1 MAAQELSSFSLKAQL
16 DWSGESDFEEG
27 LAWISF
33 SQDSKYVQISRK
45 LQKKTR
51 IYAVESFELLNTFDH
66 PQIPH
71 AILFD
76 SNGQLVAAYQTVV
89 DLFSLDKLK
98 CITTIQSPCN
108 SAITHLFTFQ
118 SYLGFVCEDGTC
130 LLYKYSSDGKYSLFK
145 SLSLNIRSRTNWCSI
160 ACSSNNNL
168 VYSASFPQGEIAC
181 QSMENDKS
189 NASTSVNRIFGITIV
204 PESEQVAVIT
214 EGYFLLLLT

>member
-1 MAAQELSSFSLKAQL
+1 MSSFSLKAQL

-33 SQDSKYVQISRK
+33 SQDAKYVQISRK

-51 IYAVESFELLNTFDH
+51 IYSVESFELLNTFDH
-66 PQIPH
+66 PQIPR

-76 SNGQLVAAYQTVV
+76 SNGQLVVAYQTVL

-98 CITTIQSPCN
+98 CIATIQSPCN
-108 SAITHLFTFQ
+108 SAITNLFIFQ

-145 SLSLNIRSRTNWCSI
+145 SLSLEIRSRTNWCSI
-160 ACSSNNNL
+160 VCSSNNNL
-168 VYSASFPQGEIAC
+168 VYSASFPQGEISC

-189 NASTSVNRIFGITIV
+189 NESTSVNRIFGITIV
-204 PESEQVAVIT
+204 PESEQVALIT
-214 EGYFLLLLT
+214 EGYFLILLTQSHH